1 MVPFT
6 IFQRLSSL
14 GSGGGVNAGTFP
26 PEFGWHTIV
35 TVLWL
40 RSQRNA
46 ECHESGW
53 KARLHSAGRR
63 RKTHDWM
70 HSGSKA
76 IKEVCSNDRR

>member
-14 GSGGGVNAGTFP
+14 GSGGGVNAGTIP

-46 ECHESGW
+46 EGHESGW
-53 KARLHSAGRR
+53 KGALALR
-63 RKTHDWM
+63 RKKKRDT
-70 HSGSKA
+70 
-76 IKEVCSNDRR
+76 R